1 MRISDWSSD
10 VCSSDLTGV
19 RVDALIARV
28 IAVVALLAIEAS
40 VLVGLEQAVA
50 LRRRAGRKTGIG
62 RGGGGA
68 ADRGD
73 GAHPTLGEITHEQGH
88 PWFEAPLPR
97 RTPAPT
103 GGHEPR
109 MMGDEGP
116 LGTTPKRE

>member
-50 LRRRAGRKTGIG
+50 LRRRDGRKTGIG
-62 RGGGGA
+62 RGGGGD
-68 ADRGD
+68 ADRGER
-73 GAHPTLGEITHEQGH
+73 AHQTLGEITHEKVLS
-88 PWFEAPLPR
+88 WFEASIPWR
-97 RTPAPT
+97 NPAPR
-103 GGHEPR
+103 GGKDR
-109 MMGDEGP
+109 
-116 LGTTPKRE
+116 KRAV